1 VSRFVLVHGSFHG
14 AWCWQRL
21 LPRLRAAGHEAE
33 ALDLPASGD
42 DPAPADAAHLGSYVE
57 RVGEV
62 LARQPGPVVLIG
74 HSMGAIVCAQAAE
87 RWPERLAGVVFVC
100 GLLLRDGETLT
111 QFLAEFVHLGI
122 EDQVLANMRVSD
134 DGRLAQFPRAAAAPV
149 FYQRC
154 APADAEWA
162 ADHLR
167 PQATAVYAEPPR
179 LTDAGFGRVRRFY
192 VKGLDDR
199 AVSPT
204 YQDLMVA
211 RTPCEA
217 VFALDTDHSPF
228 LSAPAELAAVLDDI
242 THRLAAPPA
251 PTAAGTA

>member
-1 VSRFVLVHGSFHG
+1 VLVHGSFHG

-21 LPRLRAAGHEAE
+21 LPLLHAAGHEAE
-33 ALDLPASGD
+33 TLDLPASGD
-42 DPAPADAAHLGSYVE
+42 DPAPADAANLASYVE

-62 LARQPGPVVLIG
+62 LARQPGPVVLVG

-87 RWPERLAGVVFVC
+87 RWPDRLAGVVFVC

-111 QFLAEFVHLGI
+111 QFLAEFAHLGI
-122 EDQVLANMRVSD
+122 EDQVLAHMQVSD
-134 DGRLAQFPRAAAAPV
+134 DGRLARFPRAAATPV

-154 APADAEWA
+154 AAADADWA

-179 LTDAGFGRVRRFY
+179 LTAQGFGRVRRFY

-199 AVSPT
+199 AVSPV
-204 YQDLMVA
+204 YQDLMVS

-217 VFALDTDHSPF
+217 VFPLDTDHSPF
-228 LSAPAELAAVLDDI
+228 LSAPAELATVLGDI
-242 THRLAAPPA
+242 GQRLAAPP
-251 PTAAGTA
+251 PVTPSSH